1 MQEKKTSKFKK
12 FQSLSLGVKIFLI
25 AFFLFFLVEAFL
37 HIYPFLWVINSS
49 LKSGAEI
56 RDGNALA
63 ITKSWQFSNFVDV
76 FKEFTVEGSVNYWGL
91 FINST
96 WQTGMYLFINIF
108 SSTLLAYALA
118 KFHFPGRGLLYGLM
132 IFTQTIPLIG
142 SGVID
147 YRLKFDLGL
156 VNNPALIWISWA
168 MGFDF
173 SAFIMFGTFQ
183 GVSNSYMEAAT
194 IDGANDFQIFGRV
207 VFPQAFP
214 CIVALLCT
222 NFCTMWNNY
231 GVSQITLNEY
241 PNLAYGLFRFEQDTK
256 YMAEEGIY
264 YAAMIL
270 TSLPGIIFY
279 AVTQNGILKN
289 ISVGGLKG

>member
-1 MQEKKTSKFKK
+1 MKVNKVSKFQK
-12 FQSLSLGVKIFLI
+12 FKSMSWGVRIFLI
-25 AFFLFFLVEAFL
+25 AFFIFFLVEAL
-37 HIYPFLWVINSS
+37 VHIYPFLWVINNS
-49 LKSGAEI
+49 LKSGEEI

-63 ITKSWQFSNFVDV
+63 LTTSWQFSNFITV
-76 FKEFTVEGSVNYWGL
+76 FDEFVVEGGANYIAM
-91 FINST
+91 FINSA
-96 WQTGMYLFINIF
+96 WQTGMFLVVNIA

-118 KFHFPGRGLLYGLM
+118 KFKFPGRGLLYGLM

-147 YRLKFDLGL
+147 YRLKYDLGL
-156 VNNPALIWISWA
+156 VNNPTLIWISWA

-173 SAFIMFGTFQ
+173 SAFIMYGTFQ
-183 GVSNSYMEAAT
+183 GVSNSYMESAM
-194 IDGANDFQIFGRV
+194 IDGANDFQIFGRI

-214 CIVALLCT
+214 CIIALLCT

-231 GVSQITLNEY
+231 TVSQITLNEY